1 MNLGKYI
8 LYRLG
13 SLVVQIFGVVAFSY
27 SLLAII
33 PYDPTVFFAFSYR
46 GPDRQQ
52 ELARL
57 RHEYG
62 IDVPIYQQYYNFFH
76 RLFTEFSL
84 GTSWISGDEVLT
96 TYNSAFKYTF
106 ITFGIAFIIYTP
118 LAIFLGFMAAYNH
131 RGRFDNIIRVITTT
145 TYSVPSFVL
154 AVWLMMFFS
163 PSRYI
168 IFPTPAPTAT
178 IEIIKFSV
186 LPIITV
192 VLVFTSFQFRLV
204 RNHVLTILRQNYIR
218 TARAKGLS
226 EKDVV
231 FKHALRN
238 ALPFLFTSIAITFP
252 IAFSGVAVLEV
263 IFSIPG
269 SGRLLV
275 RSASFFDW
283 PVIVGGTLL
292 YTFINA
298 IILGITDGLIYLVS
312 PKLRYHYVSD
322 LYL

>member
-13 SLVVQIFGVVAFSY
+13 SLVVQMFGVVAFSY

-96 TYNSAFKYTF
+96 TYNTAFKYTF

-168 IFPTPAPTAT
+168 IFPTPAQS
-178 IEIIKFSV
+178 KQVYHFSH
-186 LPIITV
+186 
-192 VLVFTSFQFRLV
+192 SCSYCNN
-204 RNHVLTILRQNYIR
+204 RNYQI
-218 TARAKGLS
+218 
-226 EKDVV
+226 
-231 FKHALRN
+231 
-238 ALPFLFTSIAITFP
+238 
-252 IAFSGVAVLEV
+252 
-263 IFSIPG
+263 
-269 SGRLLV
+269 
-275 RSASFFDW
+275 
-283 PVIVGGTLL
+283 
-292 YTFINA
+292 
-298 IILGITDGLIYLVS
+298 
-312 PKLRYHYVSD
+312 
-322 LYL
+322 